1 MMGWMSE
8 RIDVQ
13 YFAESGTW
21 VRPPG
26 AVRVDYLICAGG
38 GGGSVGIGEIGRAG
52 EDAAVH
58 AGSFFDPDEL
68 PERVEVAVGR
78 GGRGAEFQHVKA
90 GDGADGYA
98 LFLTH
103 LSDPS
108 ATAGTAAAGAT
119 PLRRPRP

>member
-1 MMGWMSE
+1 MSE

-26 AVRVDYLICAGG
+26 AVRVDYLIRGGG
-38 GGGSVGIGEIGRAG
+38 GGGSVGIGGMGRDG
-52 EDAAVH
+52 QDGAVQT
-58 AGSFFDPDEL
+58 GSFDPDEM

-78 GGRGAEFQHVKA
+78 GGWGAEFEHVKA
-90 GDGADGYA
+90 GDGAGGYA

-103 LSDPS
+103 LQAS
-108 ATAGTAAAGAT
+108 
-119 PLRRPRP
+119 